1 MQKYTWF
8 KGGLHEAASR
18 IDRMLITADW
28 DDSFNNMKQIPLQ
41 RITSDHTPIALQGA
55 SWEKKGIVTLNLKIG
70 GWMKALKNKLKEWSK
85 SEQGNLGSQRNTL
98 LRNLAA
104 LETIAGIRMLT
115 HEETTNKGELLL
127 EYEHLIKKEEISWRQ
142 RSRAL
147 WLKEGDRY
155 TKFFHKVP
163 DVNKKYN
170 SIDQLC
176 VKEK

>member
-1 MQKYTWF
+1 MGNEGF
-8 KGGLHEAASR
+8 
-18 IDRMLITADW
+18 IDRVKGW
-28 DDSFNNMKQIPLQ
+28 WNSFSYEGRPDYVLACK
-41 RITSDHTPIALQGA
+41 
-55 SWEKKGIVTLNLKIG
+55 
-70 GWMKALKNKLKEWSK
+70 MKALKNKLKEWSK